1 METRAKRAIKHDRKY
16 DDIINTRMKEKRTT
30 TRGPKNTKHGE
41 QT

>member
-1 METRAKRAIKHDRKY
+1 MKMGPNMAIKHDRKY
-16 DDIINTRMKEKRTT
+16 DDIINTRMKEKRTP